1 MQFESVEHGY
11 ANLWAKAEIR
21 PERGGAA
28 KTIAQKL
35 AGDRARYEAVSEKV
49 GAPWWWVA
57 IIHQMEADANFT
69 KHLHN
74 GDPLT
79 ARTVHVPAGRPPK
92 PLMPPFAWEQSAADA
107 LTLEGIAAVKEWT
120 VPRALY
126 QFEKYNGFAY
136 FNHAINSPYVW
147 SFTTLYTRGKYVAD
161 GRFNAGAVSKQ
172 CGAAAIL
179 KAMAA
184 AGIVNLQDL
193 T

>member
-1 MQFESVEHGY
+1 MEFQSVQRGY

-21 PERGGAA
+21 PERVAA
-28 KTIAQKL
+28 ANTIAKKL
-35 AGDRARYEAVSEKV
+35 AGNQARYEAVAASV

-57 IIHQMEADANFT
+57 IIHQMEAEADFT

-79 ARTVHVPAGRPPK
+79 ARTTHVPRGRPPK
-92 PLMPPFAWEQSAADA
+92 PAMPPFTWEQSAADA
-107 LTLEGIAAVKEWT
+107 LTMEGIAD
-120 VPRALY
+120 VPDWRVARALY

-147 SFTTLYTRGKYVAD
+147 SFTTLYSKGKYVRDGVFDAD
-161 GRFNAGAVSKQ
+161 AISQQ

-179 KAMAA
+179 KAMQAT
-184 AGIVNLQDL
+184 GIVSL
-193 T
+193 